1 MNHFVILL
9 RLCFTLTLALSSFV
23 FASTNAHAQNIAL
36 NKSVTAS
43 SFEDSTL
50 TPNKA
55 VDGQANSRWSSL
67 FADNQWIAIDLGKT
81 HQITGVKLNWQNSY
95 GREYQ
100 IQTSN
105 DGANWATVV
114 TQNNGDGGV
123 DNISFT
129 ASGRYVRMLGL
140 KRFTRY
146 GFSLWEF
153 EVYGTLE
160 VTNVALKK
168 NVTSS
173 SNETTALSASAAVD
187 GSATSRWSSS
197 FSDNQWLRVDLG
209 SDHQITRVKLNWQNS
224 YAVEYQLQTSSNGSD
239 WTTVFHERAGNG
251 GVDDVNI
258 TASGRYLRMLGVK
271 RFTRYGFSLWE
282 MEVYGAPSTSSSSSA
297 PSSSSSSSSSK
308 ASSSSSTSSSGTTA
322 DTKAPSV
329 PGSVKATVV
338 QSRVEFSWASATDN
352 VAVTGYQIYR
362 NGAKV
367 ADVSNAVKLYVDN
380 NVTQNVTYSYT
391 VRARDA
397 AGNWSAQSSAAT
409 AKLSASTSG
418 SVTLRWST
426 PNARENGE
434 YLELDEVGGFEVRY
448 KKSTDSSYMTKV
460 IADNRTNTINLGA
473 LTGAYQFEIAAY
485 DTNGLYS
492 TFIPIQPQ

>member
-1 MNHFVILL
+1 MNHIATLFRI
-9 RLCFTLTLALSSFV
+9 CFALSIALSSFV
-23 FASTNAHAQNIAL
+23 FASSNAQAQNIAL

-43 SFEDSTL
+43 SSENSTL

-55 VDGQANSRWSSL
+55 VDGQAATRWSSK
-67 FADNQWIAIDLGKT
+67 FSDNQWIAIDLGKV
-81 HQITGVKLNWQNSY
+81 HNITGVKLNWQNSY

-105 DGANWATVV
+105 DGASWTTVF
-114 TQNNGDGGV
+114 TQNKGDGGV

-129 ASGRYVRMLGL
+129 ASSRYVRMLGL
-140 KRFTRY
+140 KRFTAY

-153 EVYGTLE
+153 EVYGALE
-160 VTNVALKK
+160 VSNVALKK

-187 GSATSRWSSS
+187 GSATTRWSSS
-197 FSDNQWLRVDLG
+197 FADNQWLRVDLG
-209 SDHQITRVKLNWQNS
+209 STHQITRVKLNWQNS
-224 YAVEYQLQTSSNGSD
+224 HATEYQLQISANGND
-239 WTTVFHERAGNG
+239 WTTVFHERSGNG
-251 GVDDVNI
+251 GIDDVAVN
-258 TASGRYLRMLGVK
+258 TSGRYLRMLGIK

-282 MEVYGAPSTSSSSSA
+282 MEVYGAPTT
-297 PSSSSSSSSSK
+297 
-308 ASSSSSTSSSGTTA
+308 SSSSSTSSSSVSSSSKAASSSSTSSGGTTA

-329 PGSVKATVV
+329 PGSVKASVV
-338 QSRVEFSWASATDN
+338 QNRVEFSWASATDN
-352 VAVTGYQIYR
+352 LAVTGYQIYR
-362 NGAKV
+362 NGTKV
-367 ADVSNAVKLYVDN
+367 ADVSSSVKLYVDN
-380 NVTQNVTYSYT
+380 NVSQNVNYSYT

-409 AKLSASTSG
+409 AKLTASTTG

-426 PNARENGE
+426 PNARENGD
-434 YLELDEVGGFEVRY
+434 YLELDDIGGFEVRY
-448 KKSTDSSYMTKV
+448 KKSTDISYTTKV
-460 IADNRTNTINLGA
+460 IADNRTNSINLGT
-473 LTGAYQFEIAAY
+473 LSGTYQFEIAAY